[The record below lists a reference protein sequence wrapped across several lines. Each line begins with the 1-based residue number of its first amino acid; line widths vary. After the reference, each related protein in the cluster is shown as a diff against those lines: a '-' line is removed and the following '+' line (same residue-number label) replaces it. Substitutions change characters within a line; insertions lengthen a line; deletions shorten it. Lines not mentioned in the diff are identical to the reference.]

1 MYVLRTNSHA
11 WPWARHCE
19 GCKTEWDADTA
30 FKEPSARDR
39 EEGHPHVHYNFEINE
54 SFRRDEDK
62 YSASPNEGEI
72 TDVWLEMW
80 KDR

>member
-1 MYVLRTNSHA
+1 MRGPGLDTVRDTKLNEMPIL
-11 WPWARHCE
+11 PWR
-19 GCKTEWDADTA
+19 
-30 FKEPSARDR
+30 SLQLSDR
-39 EEGHPHVHYNFEINE
+39 EEGHPHMHYSFEINE

-72 TDVWLEMW
+72 TAVWLEMW